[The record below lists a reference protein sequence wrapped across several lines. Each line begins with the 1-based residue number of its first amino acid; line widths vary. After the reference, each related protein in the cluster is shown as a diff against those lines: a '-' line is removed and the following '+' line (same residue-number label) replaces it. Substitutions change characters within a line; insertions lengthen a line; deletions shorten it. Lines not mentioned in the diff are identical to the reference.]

1 VALDGDNSIYGI
13 DHPWNKTAASR
24 VAAPTLFTR
33 AQRMVCS
40 RDPRLPKG
48 DTVPFLARIAGC
60 FLLGILPGLSVAA
73 DAAAL
78 RFGVFPRW
86 NAQIMVADFT
96 PLALA
101 LEQAV
106 GRPVQIETDK
116 DFASFMR
123 RVYAREFDLVH
134 CNQLQYLQA
143 HAQAGY
149 RVIAKLCETADCT
162 IRAVIVSRNDTAV
175 HNIGD
180 LRGKSI
186 AFGGRDAMVSHILA
200 RELLRLNGL
209 EANAYRAI
217 FAKNP
222 PNALLTAYNGAAAAA
237 GVGSPVFER
246 PEIQRRVDAG
256 RLRILAEGESI
267 PPLPIAVRGDLRPG
281 LVERLRAALLNLSA
295 TMDGPALLADLGA
308 THFAAGNHAEYARLS
323 RLIDMQDHAA
333 H

>member
-1 VALDGDNSIYGI
+1 MS
-13 DHPWNKTAASR
+13 
-24 VAAPTLFTR
+24 F
-33 AQRMVCS
+33 
-40 RDPRLPKG
+40 
-48 DTVPFLARIAGC
+48 FARIVGC
-60 FLLGILPGLSVAA
+60 VLLALLPGLAA
-73 DAAAL
+73 TADDAPL

-96 PLALA
+96 PLAQM
-101 LEQAV
+101 LEKAA
-106 GRPVQIETDK
+106 GRPVRIETDK

-123 RVYAREFDLVH
+123 RVYAREFDLLH

-162 IRAVIVSRNDTAV
+162 IRTVIVSRNDTGL
-175 HNIGD
+175 HRIGD
-180 LRGKSI
+180 LRGKTI

-200 RELLRLNGL
+200 RELLRRNGL
-209 EANAYRAI
+209 EADDYRSV

-246 PEIQRRVDAG
+246 PEIKRRVDAG
-256 RLRILAEGESI
+256 RLRILAEGDAF
-267 PPLPIAVRGDLRPG
+267 PPLPIAVRGDLSPQ
-281 LVERLRAALLNLSA
+281 LVERLRGALLELA
-295 TMDGPALLADLGA
+295 TTPEGPALLARLGA
-308 THFAAGNHAEYARLS
+308 SHFAAGEHAEYARLS
-323 RLIDMQDHAA
+323 PLIDMQDHAA